1 MHPAC
6 SANLKVCFCEIPPG
20 VTGQVNRIITSPASA
35 ESRFKS
41 ETEPSQGNNNFN
53 TESTPQTVNYLSSFY
68 STCILETY
76 LAFAEWSVALI
87 VGLVFSATALV
98 IYGLKQR
105 LNFGMAEFKFLI
117 SKSKS
122 GNIGLKHRLQICM

>member
-68 STCILETY
+68 STCVLETY
-76 LAFAEWSVALI
+76 LAFCRMVCCFNCWTCI
-87 VGLVFSATALV
+87 HC
-98 IYGLKQR
+98 YC
-105 LNFGMAEFKFLI
+105 I
-117 SKSKS
+117 SY
-122 GNIGLKHRLQICM
+122 IWT